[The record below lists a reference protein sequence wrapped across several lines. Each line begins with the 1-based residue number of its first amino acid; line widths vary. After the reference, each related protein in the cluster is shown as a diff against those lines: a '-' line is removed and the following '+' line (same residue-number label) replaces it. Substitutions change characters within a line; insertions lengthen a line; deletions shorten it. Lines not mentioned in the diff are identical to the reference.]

1 MTTPIIPTPHPV
13 LIVDDDQITLKLVAG
28 ALRSRGVGDIQTVST
43 LSEAG
48 NAISLRRYGAAIVD
62 LHLPDGNGMEF
73 VHMVR
78 RGLASLN
85 RDMAVIV
92 SSAYV
97 SPRTAS
103 LLLRLGATEVMR
115 KPPDIERIISLL
127 GVRQAA

>member
-1 MTTPIIPTPHPV
+1 MPAPPSARHAI
-13 LIVDDDQITLKLVAG
+13 LIVDDDELTLKLVAG
-28 ALRSRGVGDIQTVST
+28 ALRARGVSDIDTVST
-43 LSEAG
+43 LTDAG
-48 NAISLRRYGAAIVD
+48 NAISTRAYAAAIVD

-78 RGLASLN
+78 RSLTSLN

-97 SPRTAS
+97 SPRTNT

-115 KPPDIERIISLL
+115 KPPDIARIVDLINMK
-127 GVRQAA
+127 QAA